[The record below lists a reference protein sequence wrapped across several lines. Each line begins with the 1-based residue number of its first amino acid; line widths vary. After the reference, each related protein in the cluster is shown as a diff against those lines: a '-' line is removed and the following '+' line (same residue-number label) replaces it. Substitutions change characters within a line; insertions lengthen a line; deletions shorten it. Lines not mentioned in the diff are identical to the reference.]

1 MKGWK
6 MASVYI
12 GVVVSILTGFV
23 LLDDLGV
30 PRPVM
35 TGEHKEWEIA
45 VMITR
50 EEQLENRIDRIQ
62 KRVYEFQQELRKQ
75 EEPPTDIQKEYELL
89 LQRQIERD
97 GRELDAIREQQAQ

>member
-1 MKGWK
+1 
-6 MASVYI
+6 MASFYI
-12 GVVVSILTGFV
+12 GVIVSILTFFV
-23 LLDDLGV
+23 LIDEVGV

-50 EEQLENRIDRIQ
+50 EEQLEDRIDRIQ
-62 KRVYEFQQELRKQ
+62 KRVYEFQRELNVQ
-75 EEPPTDIQKEYELL
+75 GEPQTDIQKEYELL

-97 GRELDAIREQQAQ
+97 RRELDAIREQQAQ